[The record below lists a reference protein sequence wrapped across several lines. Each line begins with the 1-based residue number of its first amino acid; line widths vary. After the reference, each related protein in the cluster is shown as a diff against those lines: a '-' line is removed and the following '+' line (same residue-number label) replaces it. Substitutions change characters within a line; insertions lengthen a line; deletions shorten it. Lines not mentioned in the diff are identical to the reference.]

1 MRGTRLKQA
10 PYNVCEHYPF
20 PGGSVAISVN
30 AMTKL
35 AALAALTGSLWAAA
49 PRFELRDTGGALHT
63 QQEWRNNKAVLV
75 FFIMTDCPLSNG
87 TYRK

>member
-1 MRGTRLKQA
+1 M
-10 PYNVCEHYPF
+10 
-20 PGGSVAISVN
+20 AISVN